1 MPVEMMLTVKL
12 NRGEWEMKY
21 QTEQKYK
28 SKQKCD
34 EKVYFIFSVTQDQSY
49 LISRYCDDLRA
60 SVMNMHVVKNMY
72 FKILIIV

>member
-12 NRGEWEMKY
+12 NRVEWEMKY

-34 EKVYFIFSVTQDQSY
+34 EKVYFIFSVTQNQSY
-49 LISRYCDDLRA
+49 LMSRCCDELRA
-60 SVMNMHVVKNMY
+60 SVMNVYVVKNMY
-72 FKILIIV
+72 FNILIIV